1 MNSIKSGKPIS
12 HLFKEFKDDGANIK
26 STSKSSQLKSTN
38 KLNSNCNT
46 KKPPT
51 TDKSLHSKS
60 RNKKPSKKK
69 CESHINFSLSIENK
83 KPTQSIRSL
92 NQNKI
97 NMSVYKRSM
106 HVSTISNPN
115 FNDDLIDIV
124 FIKQVRTIE
133 FSQTSVKKQNPFEN
147 IKLSHTL
154 PNKTIKCNN
163 FEIIPADKPCQ
174 VYARVTRIL
183 GQGYLEAV
191 CYEEKDQFVVH
202 CKRLCHIRGKMRKRE
217 WIKTN
222 DIVLVSLR
230 EFELN
235 KADVIHVY
243 QKREATYL
251 RINGEIPQVDGAIEM
266 EEFSQRQQNNFKAY
280 HLQDFL
286 KEGL

>member
-1 MNSIKSGKPIS
+1 MKFSLETYLNLKMNPVKAVKTKKHLVKDVKSMPKEAQLQLTNSMPHRRIS
-12 HLFKEFKDDGANIK
+12 KKTQTKKALSPKTLNKN
-26 STSKSSQLKSTN
+26 SSKKNCLSQLKY
-38 KLNSNCNT
+38 
-46 KKPPT
+46 
-51 TDKSLHSKS
+51 SLFD
-60 RNKKPSKKK
+60 RNKNSQRLRKTNRKKLKRNGSPKKK
-69 CESHINFSLSIENK
+69 LK
-83 KPTQSIRSL
+83 
-92 NQNKI
+92 
-97 NMSVYKRSM
+97 YKQ
-106 HVSTISNPN
+106 I
-115 FNDDLIDIV
+115 L
-124 FIKQVRTIE
+124 
-133 FSQTSVKKQNPFEN
+133 
-147 IKLSHTL
+147 
-154 PNKTIKCNN
+154 
-163 FEIIPADKPCQ
+163 ADKPCQ

-266 EEFSQRQQNNFKAY
+266 EEFSQKQQNNFKVY

-286 KEGL
+286 KEGHTPC